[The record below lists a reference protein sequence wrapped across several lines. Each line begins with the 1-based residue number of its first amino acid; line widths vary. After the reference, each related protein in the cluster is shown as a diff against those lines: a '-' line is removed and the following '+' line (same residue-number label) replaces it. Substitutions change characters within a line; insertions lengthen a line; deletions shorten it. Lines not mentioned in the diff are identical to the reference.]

1 MKTKFSELT
10 RELGKLYPIEYDYCS
25 TESLYSRALNDG
37 KITRETFNSAK
48 KYYDIMWDYVGD

>member
-1 MKTKFSELT
+1 MGKIIEELT
-10 RELGKLYPIEYDYCS
+10 RKLGKLYPIEYDYCS

-37 KITRETFNSAK
+37 KITRGMFNAAK